1 MPDNRKSTKYNQ
13 IVGVLKTGCVFVLDE
28 TFEYV
33 GGTTKGAIR
42 YEMEILTK
50 QDVEYQNDPEYLE
63 DFYEDQWQY
72 EVAHNMTKLGLEEW
86 AKEKIANLNNTDLY
100 SFSDDPSFRK
110 EMSEAYDKLTE
121 EQKATLDKAVGKDEN
136 FIDWNCYCCGRCGDK
151 ISEDDFAVILNPELL
166 EVIKKAES

>member
-13 IVGVLKTGCVFVLDE
+13 IVGVLKTGCVFVLDD
-28 TFEYV
+28 TFEY
-33 GGTTKGAIR
+33 TDSMKGATR
-42 YEMEILTK
+42 YEMDILTK

-72 EVAHNMTKLGLEEW
+72 EVANNMTKLGLEEW
-86 AKEKIANLNNTDLY
+86 AKEKIADLNNTDLY

-136 FIDWNCYCCGRCGDK
+136 FVDWNCYCCGRCGDK